1 MHETA
6 PQQPASD
13 ASHATTPDAA
23 RALAASDNYLAAF
36 PEALAP
42 ADQAHLARRRPMRA
56 VPRVWGATLK

>member
-6 PQQPASD
+6 PQQPAVDALQATVSD
-13 ASHATTPDAA
+13 GA
-23 RALAASDNYLAAF
+23 RVLAASDDYLAAF